1 MADAPVFLKDYT
13 PEDLRDKPYL
23 KDFLDKPVDKDT
35 IGALMKKLDGAE
47 TLIGKRGPSLP
58 AADAKEEDWDK
69 FFAPLRPAKAD
80 EYVLPGKEGVKPDEA
95 FVKSVRESF
104 FAAGIP
110 KRQAEKFM
118 AKFGPEMEAYSAA
131 KAQAQKDAQAKA
143 DAEFETLSKAAL
155 GDSNKAV
162 IARVNATMKELCPAP
177 MKAYLDKLSNENLV
191 IMAAVIDAV
200 QKKYMSEDELNPK
213 PTGNTGGD
221 EGSVSEKGRA
231 LMASKAYTDPWHP
244 EHDKVV
250 AEVNALYAAKK

>member
-1 MADAPVFLKDYT
+1 MADATLSELIPA
-13 PEDLRDKPYL
+13 ELREKPYL
-23 KDFLDKPVDKDT
+23 KDFL
-35 IGALMKKLDGAE
+35 ALPQNPESFGKLFAKLDGAE
-47 TLIGKRGPSLP
+47 TLIGRKGPSLP
-58 AADAKEEDWDK
+58 AADAKDEDWDK

-80 EYVLPGKEGVKPDEA
+80 EYVLPGKEGVKPDEQ
-95 FVKSVRESF
+95 FVKAVRESF

-131 KAQAQKDAQAKA
+131 KTQAQKDAQAKA
-143 DAEFETLSKAAL
+143 DSEFETLSKAAL

-200 QKKYMSEDELNPK
+200 QKKYMTEDELNPK
-213 PTGNTGGD
+213 PNGTGGGD
-221 EGSVSEKGRA
+221 EASISEKGRA
-231 LMASKAYTDPWHP
+231 LMASKAYTDAWHP
-244 EHDKVV
+244 DHDKVV
-250 AEVNALYAAKK
+250 AEVNALYAPKK